1 MLGLKLI
8 QVSKRDPRS
17 CDWTQLDPMHPWEE
31 YFAPIHSLFQQ
42 SLPSLATLSTKKP
55 KTQYFIFL
63 VIIPLIA
70 YSISTCPWYLMT
82 APHGC
87 FTCPWHL
94 MAVPHALYTSWLLHM
109 PLMPHA
115 CVTPFLTAHE
125 CSTWPWHLMVTPL
138 AIETSWMYFIPFYA
152 SSCSTYSWQP
162 LHAPHS
168 FIHFIVTTSKILSWL
183 ATYPIKLLHIPLT
196 PYSYSICLYEGSPSS
211 PVVVLWTASHL
222 GPILLTWINI
232 HPSMNK

>member
-42 SLPSLATLSTKKP
+42 SLPSLATLSTKKH

-125 CSTWPWHLMVTPL
+125 CSTWPWHLMSFD
-138 AIETSWMYFIPFYA
+138 TSWLLHLPLRPHGCISSPFM
-152 SSCSTYSWQP
+152 P
-162 LHAPHS
+162 LVVLHTLDSPCM
-168 FIHFIVTTSKILSWL
+168 
-183 ATYPIKLLHIPLT
+183 LHIP
-196 PYSYSICLYEGSPSS
+196 SYTSS
-211 PVVVLWTASHL
+211 WL
-222 GPILLTWINI
+222 
-232 HPSMNK
+232 HPKSFHGWPHTL